1 MRQLSAQEHCMK
13 IALKSCIPSLLE
25 ASNEDQENQMNTV
38 NIKDSM
44 SQTEKWFD
52 AISPSS
58 SKSDILSS
66 SFTAGGK
73 FCYNS

>member
-1 MRQLSAQEHCMK
+1 MSQILK
-13 IALKSCIPSLLE
+13 ILPLE
-25 ASNEDQENQMNTV
+25 LSNEDQENQMNTV

-58 SKSDILSS
+58 SKSDIFSS
-66 SFTAGGK
+66 SFTAGTEK
-73 FCYNS
+73 YLVINL